1 MKKCCF
7 CDAVIPAGHGNN
19 PDPLNTKPNAVCCS
33 DCDKFVVLARIA
45 IARALNEQQTQAR

>member
-1 MKKCCF
+1 MKKCYF

-19 PDPLNTKPNAVCCS
+19 PDPLNTKPDAVCCS
-33 DCDKFVVLARIA
+33 DCDKFVILARIA